1 MAKFKIF
8 KGKEFKVCVT
18 DRISES
24 DLFFEEY
31 KKAARMLDEI
41 IEYDEKKDYDE
52 EIEYENNII
61 AICGERGEGKS
72 SVMLTFVKAVRK
84 YVLADKMGEG
94 VFDAFVVRS

>member
-1 MAKFKIF
+1 MAKLKIF

-41 IEYDEKKDYDE
+41 KIGR
-52 EIEYENNII
+52 
-61 AICGERGEGKS
+61 ASCRER
-72 SVMLTFVKAVRK
+72 V
-84 YVLADKMGEG
+84 
-94 VFDAFVVRS
+94 